1 MKQMTSDEILNH
13 IEKMFPNAHCELNYY
28 DDYELLVAVMLS
40 AQSTDVVVNQVT
52 PNLFKKYP
60 KVSDLAQGNYQDV
73 SALIK
78 RIGLYKTKASNLIA
92 TAKLLEKKYNG
103 RVPNSK
109 EELMSLPGVGPKTA
123 NVILSELFQIPAI
136 AVDTHV
142 MRVSKRLK
150 LVNHDDNPLVIEKKL
165 MKTFPKETWSKLHH
179 QMVLFGRYKCKAV
192 KPTCSNCKFQNICI
206 ESNKKLK

>member
-1 MKQMTSDEILNH
+1 MKQMTSDEILNQ

-142 MRVSKRLK
+142 YRVARRLR
-150 LVNHDDNPLVIEKKL
+150 LAENDANVIEVELALNKAIKK
-165 MKTFPKETWSKLHH
+165 ERWNQAHH
-179 QMVLFGRYKCKAV
+179 LFIFFGRYKCKARQ
-192 KPTCSNCKFQNICI
+192 PLCDDCPFFDFCRYQNP
-206 ESNKKLK
+206 

>member
-1 MKQMTSDEILNH
+1 MKQMTSDEILNQ

-136 AVDTHV
+136 AVDT
-142 MRVSKRLK
+142 RGTVSCCL
-150 LVNHDDNPLVIEKKL
+150 
-165 MKTFPKETWSKLHH
+165 
-179 QMVLFGRYKCKAV
+179 
-192 KPTCSNCKFQNICI
+192 
-206 ESNKKLK
+206 